1 MILNKGYRFS
11 RKTVRAGSGIFLLF
25 FVLPLI
31 FMTGC
36 FSRTAMMTRENYDTI
51 AIGTPITELQK
62 QIGTPSSVR
71 SKGDDLEEYEYI
83 ERITMNGNYTIENN
97 YYLEILNG
105 IIVGKRMTSE
115 RTPAYN
121 FMYNSDPNFAPDVS
135 PP

>member
-1 MILNKGYRFS
+1 
-11 RKTVRAGSGIFLLF
+11 
-25 FVLPLI
+25 
-31 FMTGC
+31 
-36 FSRTAMMTRENYDTI
+36 MMTRENYDGI
-51 AIGTPITELQK
+51 AIGTPIAELQK
-62 QIGTPSSVR
+62 QIGQPSIVR

-83 ERITMNGNYTIENN
+83 EKITMNGNYTIENN

-121 FMYNSDPNFAPDVS
+121 FMYNSDPNFAPDFS